1 MKFYLIL
8 FFFLTIFSKVSSN
21 TETAEQGLTANDS
34 IISADTALFE
44 FSADSVRNRFEKDSL
59 LKAYSVILYSLRS
72 QNEQLEVSL
81 IRAGRIIATLL
92 ILIIGCFLLFA
103 VYISRKKLFRNFPY
117 YRQKKGYQPGI
128 VCLQIM
134 YKYFYGKR
142 ISYKNIIKNSPFEQS
157 PNYLSIDDLAIT
169 ADSNGFDMKV
179 LKADLRQLFRDLELP
194 LILYMPNHMSVLYAI
209 KNDLFYLSDPYYGH
223 VKLNMFY
230 FATSWFTDTKN
241 LKGIAI
247 QLYPLKNVRNAMNR
261 KLDLEKFTR
270 LKSWDRKNWKNYGCE
285 LDLTIAE

>member
-1 MKFYLIL
+1 
-8 FFFLTIFSKVSSN
+8 
-21 TETAEQGLTANDS
+21 
-34 IISADTALFE
+34 
-44 FSADSVRNRFEKDSL
+44 
-59 LKAYSVILYSLRS
+59 
-72 QNEQLEVSL
+72 
-81 IRAGRIIATLL
+81 
-92 ILIIGCFLLFA
+92 
-103 VYISRKKLFRNFPY
+103 
-117 YRQKKGYQPGI
+117 
-128 VCLQIM
+128 
-134 YKYFYGKR
+134 
-142 ISYKNIIKNSPFEQS
+142 
-157 PNYLSIDDLAIT
+157 
-169 ADSNGFDMKV
+169 
-179 LKADLRQLFRDLELP
+179 
-194 LILYMPNHMSVLYAI
+194 MSVLYAI